1 MAIILALHAKDPSSI
16 LGASTYFLII
26 TIIFMKKYFFIT
38 LVALATLGI
47 SCTGNSS
54 RATSTAD
61 SITTVIDSVSSDS
74 IAVDSV
80 NCVVLNDS
88 IQ

>member
-1 MAIILALHAKDPSSI
+1 
-16 LGASTYFLII
+16 
-26 TIIFMKKYFFIT
+26 MKKYFFIT

-74 IAVDSV
+74 IAVDSA